1 MSKEEEIEYL
11 NTMLNVMQKVVNRR
25 HAELLLT
32 LPKYEDELK
41 KLPQILKVRIKA
53 LKEVNPQKFA
63 DNPVVELSTL
73 AAYELIKKIPENST
87 MIIKDVSQ
95 AYEKYGLVRGDDVP
109 SVLATEL
116 YFSYHDDVKS
126 GAISEK
132 GKILDIN
139 KSKVMQVPHLNE
151 RDGLPIDAKEIVAK
165 FNKPKVPYNRIEKEH
180 NL

>member
-1 MSKEEEIEYL
+1 MSKEEETKYL
-11 NTMLNVMQKVVNRR
+11 KTMLKVTQKVTNRR
-25 HAELLLT
+25 HEELSLT

-41 KLPQILKVRIKA
+41 KLPQILKVRINA

-73 AAYELIKKIPENST
+73 AAYELIKKIPEDST
-87 MIIKDVSQ
+87 MLVKDVSQ
-95 AYEKYGLVRGDDVP
+95 AYEKYGLVRGDDAP

-116 YFSYHDDVKS
+116 YFAYHDDVKS
-126 GAISEK
+126 GAISEN

-165 FNKPKVPYNRIEKEH
+165 FNEPKVPYNRIEKEH

>member
-1 MSKEEEIEYL
+1 MSKEEEKKYFEEAL
-11 NTMLNVMQKVVNRR
+11 NAVHKIVKKR
-25 HAELLLT
+25 HDELSFT

-73 AAYELIKKIPENST
+73 AAYELIKKIPEDST
-87 MIIKDVSQ
+87 MIVKDVSQ
-95 AYEKYGLVRGDDVP
+95 AYEKYGLVRGDDAP

-116 YFSYHDDVKS
+116 YFAYHDDVKS
-126 GAISEK
+126 GAISEN

-165 FNKPKVPYNRIEKEH
+165 FNEPKVPHKRIGNDYN
-180 NL
+180 L